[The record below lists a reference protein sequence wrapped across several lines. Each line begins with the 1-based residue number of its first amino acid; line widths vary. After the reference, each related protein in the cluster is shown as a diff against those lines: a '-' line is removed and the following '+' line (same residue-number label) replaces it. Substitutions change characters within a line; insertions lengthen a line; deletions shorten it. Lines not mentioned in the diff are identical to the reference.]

1 MSRGV
6 VALKDEV
13 VDLLVTWGATGIEG
27 AATLFQVL
35 SEFGESGDV
44 APTRLLRLALES
56 PEGCPDAG
64 LRAELAGIDRA
75 LASAGKPVPREL
87 ADRLE
92 QALQRLSQ
100 ELGSRLAEQRAQLTA
115 ELEPW
120 WLLMSAEERSDA
132 LSSLWGAAPGGDVVS
147 GLSALEQLRRLR
159 EIADG
164 VRQGRREEIRELLE
178 SGEGDLDPAVAAKAR
193 QAVESDDPAS
203 LAEVGRSLRTL
214 TGGRARR
221 REERQIEE
229 IRPRVVDLVER
240 GRKVLSGSDVAL
252 APAARRILET
262 SLDRAGVALERGV
275 SLESWEASLGA
286 MLEGLAGSTAVVDA
300 TAVEALL
307 ADLAK
312 RRERDKGEAGLA
324 ESLRETA
331 RGLESALSELAPLL
345 PTDRV
350 LEARLLLERVDETAA
365 SAESERVEELRG
377 SIGRKTA
384 ELKAQAG
391 ELREERRD
399 RGEARRKRLLE
410 QTARLEK
417 LSTGRAT
424 SRVQSLIGE
433 LEAARP
439 EDLSRLGDAMEDLAR
454 PVENEVRLGGA
465 QVLAKSKTTDGGE
478 IGRLRKALE
487 EDDLPTVAELTAG
500 LSGSGG
506 IGALLRGPVAWF
518 AIPLLAGV
526 LSLGFVAGRSW
537 WSNRPKEY
545 RLTLSDAGGESR
557 SFEIKLVG
565 PDQPLVQD
573 HDPVGGAA
581 FSLPPGRYEIYVN
594 DRYTGRELRAPDDPT
609 EVGDIPVPP
618 ELAGR

>member
-1 MSRGV
+1 MTRGV

-27 AATLFQVL
+27 AATLFQLL
-35 SEFGESGDV
+35 SEFGEPRDA
-44 APTRLLRLALES
+44 APTRLLRLALET
-56 PEGCPDAG
+56 PEACPDDG
-64 LRAELAGIDRA
+64 LRDELADIDRA
-75 LASAGKPVPREL
+75 LASAGQPVPRKL

-100 ELGSRLAEQRAQLTA
+100 KLGSRISEQREQLTA
-115 ELEPW
+115 ELAPW
-120 WLLMSAEERSDA
+120 WLLMTSEERSDA
-132 LSSLWGAAPGGDVVS
+132 LSNLWLTAPGQDLVARF
-147 GLSALEQLRRLR
+147 SALARLRRLR

-164 VRQGRREEIRELLE
+164 VRQGRREEIRELLD
-178 SGEGDLDPAVAAKAR
+178 SGEGDLDPEVATEAR
-193 QAVESDDPAS
+193 RAVESDDPAS

-221 REERQIEE
+221 RAERKIAE

-240 GRKVLSGSDVAL
+240 GRRALSSGDVAL
-252 APAARRILET
+252 SPPARKILEA
-262 SLDRAGVALERGV
+262 SLDRAGTALERGL
-275 SLESWEASLGA
+275 SLESWEESLGA
-286 MLEGLAGSTAVVDA
+286 MLEGLADSTGLVDA
-300 TAVEALL
+300 AAVEPLL
-307 ADLAK
+307 ADLAD
-312 RRERDKGEAGLA
+312 RRGREEGESELA
-324 ESLRETA
+324 EKLRETA
-331 RGLESALSELAPLL
+331 RGLESALVELASLL

-350 LEARLLLERVDETAA
+350 FEARLLLERVDETAA
-365 SAESERVEELRG
+365 SGESERVEELCG
-377 SIGRKTA
+377 SIGRTTT
-384 ELKAQAG
+384 ELNAQAG

-410 QTARLEK
+410 QAARLER

-439 EDLSRLGDAMEDLAR
+439 EDLEKLRDSVEDLAR

-465 QVLAKSKTTDGGE
+465 RVLAKAKTTGGGE
-478 IGRLRKALE
+478 IEQLRKALDD
-487 EDDLPTVAELTAG
+487 DDLPTVAELTAS

-506 IGALLRGPVAWF
+506 IGALLRGPLAWF

-526 LSLGFVAGRSW
+526 LSFGFVLGRSW

-545 RLTLSDAGGESR
+545 HLSLSESAPASR

-565 PDQPLVQD
+565 PDQPRVQD
-573 HDPVGGAA
+573 CDPVGGAT
-581 FSLPPGRYEIYVN
+581 FSLPPGHYEVYVN
-594 DRYTGRELRAPDDPT
+594 DRYTGRELRVPDDPT
-609 EVGDIPVPP
+609 EVVDIPIPP
-618 ELAGR
+618 EVAGN